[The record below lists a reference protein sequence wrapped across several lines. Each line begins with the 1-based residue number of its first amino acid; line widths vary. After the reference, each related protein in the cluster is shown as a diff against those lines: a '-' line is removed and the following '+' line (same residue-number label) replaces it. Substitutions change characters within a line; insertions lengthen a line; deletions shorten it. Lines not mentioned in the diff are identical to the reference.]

1 MAPLVKALERREA
14 FESMVCVTAQHREM
28 LDSVLAVFDIKPD
41 YDLNL
46 MKHGQSLSDIT
57 VGALLG
63 IEKVLRRVQP
73 DIVLVH
79 GDTTTTFVGA
89 LAAFYQ
95 KIKVGH
101 VEAGLRTGNIYSPYP
116 EEMNRRLTTVLAD
129 YHFAPTQRNHENL
142 IKSGVA
148 PEKIY
153 ITGNTVI
160 DALLSVLEKEYTFEN
175 PLLNQIDYSARKVIV
190 LTCHRRENWGKPME
204 QIFQGI
210 REVVEAHPDVEV
222 IYPVHLNPQIK
233 ALADEFMGGVNRIHL
248 IEPLDYQPF
257 ANLLSRAHL
266 IITDSGGIQE
276 EAPALGK
283 PILVVREET
292 ERPEAV
298 KAGTVKV
305 VGTQTQALVTAV
317 HHLLTDQKAYE
328 TMKNAVNPYGEGGSA
343 KVIVDI
349 LLKEFSN

>member
-1 MAPLVKALERREA
+1 MAPLVKLLEAREE
-14 FESMVCVTAQHREM
+14 FESIVCVTAQHREL
-28 LDSVLAVFDIKPD
+28 LDSVLEVFQIKPD

-46 MKHGQSLSDIT
+46 MKHGQTLSDIT
-57 VGALLG
+57 TGVLKG
-63 IEKVLRRVQP
+63 IEGVLKEAQP

-101 VEAGLRTGNIYSPYP
+101 VEAGLRSGNIYSPYP
-116 EEMNRRLTTVLAD
+116 EEMNRRLTTFLAN
-129 YHFAPTQRNHENL
+129 YHFAPTQGNYENL
-142 IKSGVA
+142 INNGVD

-160 DALLSVLEKEYTFEN
+160 DALLSVLDEEYTFEN
-175 PLLNQIDYSARKVIV
+175 PLLNQINYKEKKVII
-190 LTCHRRENWGKPME
+190 LTCHRRENWGEPMKR
-204 QIFQGI
+204 IFQGV
-210 REVVEAHPDVEV
+210 REIIEAHPTVEV

-233 ALADEFMGGVNRIHL
+233 TLADSILGGLERVHL

-257 ANLLSRAHL
+257 ANLLNRAHL

-305 VGTQTQALVTAV
+305 VGTQTEALVAET
-317 HHLLTDQKAYE
+317 HRLLTDQSAYAA
-328 TMKNAVNPYGEGGSA
+328 MANAVNPYGEGGSA
-343 KVIVDI
+343 QAIVEI
-349 LLKEFSN
+349 LLKELTQ